1 MLKKFELREIILIS
15 ILAALSIV
23 TKPLVKSLSMMAVA
37 SFGVPN
43 GLVGGVIY
51 MMWLTL
57 IFRFV
62 SKPFAVIGFS
72 ALQGIL
78 ATLIMGMQPIGIF
91 SYIASGLAA
100 EMILIPLMNKNML
113 LVNILAGGVA
123 NAVGAVLIYFMFYS
137 KNVDPLLVI
146 IVISFISGGLSGFL
160 TSFIYGRL
168 KNFWRPVSARTV

>member
-1 MLKKFELREIILIS
+1 MFKKFELREIILIA
-15 ILAALSIV
+15 IIAALSIV
-23 TKPLVKSLSMMAVA
+23 TKPMVKSLSAMAVS

-43 GLVGGVIY
+43 GLVGGIIY

-78 ATLIMGMQPIGIF
+78 AMLIMGMQPIGLAI
-91 SYIASGLAA
+91 YIASGVGA
-100 EMILIPLMNKNML
+100 ELVLIPLRNKNML

-123 NAVGAVLIYFMFYS
+123 NAVGSVMMYFLLFS
-137 KNVDPLLVI
+137 RAIDPVYI
-146 IVISFISGGLSGFL
+146 IMAISFVSGGLSGFV

-168 KNFWRPVSARTV
+168 KNVWKPAIQNI

>member
-1 MLKKFELREIILIS
+1 MLKKFELREIILIA
-15 ILAALSIV
+15 IIAALSIV
-23 TKPLVKSLSMMAVA
+23 TKPMIKSLSAIAVS

-43 GLVGGVIY
+43 GLVGGMIY

-78 ATLIMGMQPIGIF
+78 AMVIMGMQPIGLAI
-91 SYIASGLAA
+91 YIASGVAA
-100 EMILIPLMNKNML
+100 ELVLVPLKNKNML

-123 NAVGAVLIYFMFYS
+123 NAVGSVMMYFLIFS
-137 KNVDPLLVI
+137 RAVDPVYI
-146 IVISFISGGLSGFL
+146 IMFLSFISGGLSGFV

-168 KNFWRPVSARTV
+168 KNVWKPAIQNV